1 MSGITFRFAPDK
13 FVQAT
18 ALLLDHVGPC
28 TRLKIAKLL
37 YLADRH
43 HLVRHGAP
51 ILGDRYYRLPL
62 GPVPSRALDLL
73 EAAADLAAGDLEL
86 SPDPTSENLQRFIEI
101 RNPQSRYAEYVAR
114 SGFKPD
120 ALSQSEMGSLAQVAE
135 RHGTWTAIQLKDFTH
150 RHHAWLKTAPSQ
162 EMDYLLFFVDE
173 PEADPEALRYLEF
186 SQDDRALLENL

>member
-1 MSGITFRFAPDK
+1 MSRITFRFEPDK
-13 FVQAT
+13 FVQAAT
-18 ALLLDHVGPC
+18 HLLSRVGPC

-73 EAAADLAAGDLEL
+73 EAAADLAAGDPEI
-86 SPDPTSENLQRFIEI
+86 SPDPTSEDLCRLIEI

-114 SGFKPD
+114 DGFMAD
-120 ALSQSEMGSLAQVAE
+120 ALSPSEIASLAQVAE
-135 RHGTWTAIQLKDFTH
+135 RYGAWTAIQLKDLTH
-150 RHHAWLKTAPSQ
+150 RHRAWLETAPSQ
-162 EMDYLLFFVDE
+162 EMDYRLFFADE
-173 PEADPEALRYLEF
+173 PEADPEALSYLEF
-186 SQDDRALLENL
+186 SQDDRALLENF